1 MALGEMQN
9 ISVNVTTNTTT
20 ASDPQ
25 VFASIFGVEGY
36 YAVVSVLLATL
47 VPAQLFLSVITIVGL
62 CVGKEFKQ
70 FKLQRA
76 LMIAMVAMG
85 FVSATSVVMY
95 SIAEYLFLHRNTE
108 AGAAFCHGGLLLGY
122 LDYVLRDVFLVFFSV
137 LVFIVIKYGR
147 QKVRVAYFSIALLL
161 VVSPILIV
169 SIVFLIPSVVDFSL
183 PLDGVVCR
191 GQGSLASY
199 TSLTVLFILTS
210 IPLRVISVGIV
221 IATLVLVKQHSDTL
235 DENKKFKVAVFKFL
249 AIVTIMNALLIVKF
263 ILQFVLPPLVR
274 VNETAFVVNAHLV
287 YFLLPNVPAIITP
300 LLLMAVFKPLTAAIK
315 TLLLPSCCKSSKFRE
330 RGLKSQRQ
338 STQEGPETK
347 NTLQSGCVLD
357 DECSKN

>member
-1 MALGEMQN
+1 MNESEIWN
-9 ISVNVTTNTTT
+9 VSTNVTT
-20 ASDPQ
+20 
-25 VFASIFGVEGY
+25 SILGVEGY

-108 AGAAFCHGGLLLGY
+108 AGAAFCHGGLLFLC
-122 LDYVLRDVFLVFFSV
+122 LDYVLRDILLVFFSV

-169 SIVFLIPSVVDFSL
+169 SIVVLFPSVVNYSL
-183 PLDGVVCR
+183 PFDGVVCYP
-191 GQGSLASY
+191 QASLATY
-199 TSLTVLFILTS
+199 VSLAVLSTLTS
-210 IPLRVISVGIV
+210 ILLRAISVGIV
-221 IATLVLVKQHSDTL
+221 IAILVFVKQHSDTL
-235 DENKKFKVAVFKFL
+235 DENKKFKVAILKFL
-249 AIVTIMNALLIVKF
+249 AIVTIMNILLIVQF
-263 ILQFVLPPLVR
+263 ILTFVLLPLAR
-274 VNETAFVVNAHLV
+274 VNETAYIVISHLL
-287 YFLLPNVPAIITP
+287 YLLLPSVPAIITP
-300 LLLMAVFKPLTAAIK
+300 LLLIVVFKPLTTAIK
-315 TLLLPSCCKSSKFRE
+315 TLLLPSCCGNGQKKEARI
-330 RGLKSQRQ
+330 
-338 STQEGPETK
+338 TK
-347 NTLQSGCVLD
+347 NQLKGEQ
-357 DECSKN
+357 

>member
-1 MALGEMQN
+1 MPVGEIWSN
-9 ISVNVTTNTTT
+9 STNVSSTTT
-20 ASDPQ
+20 VSDPQ

-95 SIAEYLFLHRNTE
+95 SIAEYLFLNRNTE
-108 AGAAFCHGGLLLGY
+108 VGAVFCHGGLLFRC
-122 LDYVLRDVFLVFFSV
+122 LDYVLRDVLLVFFSV

-161 VVSPILIV
+161 VVSPILIA
-169 SIVFLIPSVVDFSL
+169 SIVFLFPSVLNYSL
-183 PLDGVVCR
+183 PIDGVVCR
-191 GQGSLASY
+191 GQGSFASY
-199 TSLTVLFILTS
+199 ASLAVLFTLTS
-210 IPLRVISVGIV
+210 VPLRIISVGIV
-221 IATLVLVKQHSDTL
+221 IAILVFVKQHSGTL
-235 DENKKFKVAVFKFL
+235 GENKKFKVAILKFL
-249 AIVTIMNALLIVKF
+249 AIVTIMNTLLIVHS
-263 ILQFVLPPLVR
+263 ILVFVAPLLIYA
-274 VNETAFVVNAHLV
+274 NETAFIVNAHLV

-300 LLLMAVFKPLTAAIK
+300 LLLMVVFKPLTAAIK
-315 TLLLPSCCKSSKFRE
+315 KLLLPSCCERPNFQEIKGNQITKINSGGSSDKEYPLLR
-330 RGLKSQRQ
+330 R
-338 STQEGPETK
+338 
-347 NTLQSGCVLD
+347 CD
-357 DECSKN
+357 DEYNI

>member
-20 ASDPQ
+20 VSDPQ
-25 VFASIFGVEGY
+25 MFASILGVEGY

-85 FVSATSVVMY
+85 FVSATSVVMF
-95 SIAEYLFLHRNTE
+95 SIAEYLFLNRNTE
-108 AGAAFCHGGLLLGY
+108 AGAVFCRGGVLFRS
-122 LDYVLRDVFLVFFSV
+122 LDYLLRDVLLVFFSV

-169 SIVFLIPSVVDFSL
+169 SIVVLFPSLFNFSL

-191 GQGSLASY
+191 SKGSLANY
-199 TSLTVLFILTS
+199 ASLTALHILTS
-210 IPLRVISVGIV
+210 TPPRVISVGIV
-221 IATLVLVKQHSDTL
+221 IATLVFVKQHSNTL
-235 DENKKFKVAVFKFL
+235 DENKKFKVAVLKFL
-249 AIVTIMNALLIVKF
+249 AIVTIMNALLIVRF
-263 ILQFVLPPLVR
+263 ILDFLHFMSLFVR
-274 VNETAFVVNAHLV
+274 FDDYETAFIVISHLV
-287 YFLLPNVPAIITP
+287 HFVLPNVPAIITP
-300 LLLMAVFKPLTAAIK
+300 LLLIVVFKPLTAAIK
-315 TLLLPSCCKSSKFRE
+315 TLLLPSCCE
-330 RGLKSQRQ
+330 RSNFQGK
-338 STQEGPETK
+338 GAA
-347 NTLQSGCVLD
+347 
-357 DECSKN
+357 